1 MFRSLIEKSVT
12 ITESIVL
19 SYLTYMNDSEDVQ
32 RLIRLKRYETP
43 GEEYFARFREELK
56 DRQRAEMLKSSSRSL
71 AVERIGLWLKE
82 VNEPRWVLP
91 AGATA
96 AAAAVA
102 AGMFVI
108 LPKSNENAPAGYAQQ
123 PGVSPEAPVHGFVP
137 AQYEESFEIQ
147 LPKADASGKVPELSA
162 DSGSNGLFPVSAKY
176 REL

>member
-1 MFRSLIEKSVT
+1 
-12 ITESIVL
+12 
-19 SYLTYMNDSEDVQ
+19 MNDSEDVQ

-56 DRQRAEMLKSSSRSL
+56 ERQRAEMLKSSSRSL

-108 LPKSNENAPAGYAQQ
+108 SPRSSENEPASFAQQ
-123 PGVSPEAPVHGFVP
+123 PGVSPEAPVNGFVP
-137 AQYEESFEIQ
+137 TQYEESFEIQ
-147 LPKADASGKVPELSA
+147 LPKTGASGKVPGLS
-162 DSGSNGLFPVSAKY
+162 SSSTSSRLSPVSLY

>member
-1 MFRSLIEKSVT
+1 
-12 ITESIVL
+12 
-19 SYLTYMNDSEDVQ
+19 MNDSEDVQ

-56 DRQRAEMLKSSSRSL
+56 DHQRAEMLKSSSRSL
-71 AVERIGLWLKE
+71 VVERIGLWLKE

-102 AGMFVI
+102 AGLFVVV
-108 LPKSNENAPAGYAQQ
+108 PKESENAPASYAQQ
-123 PGVSPEAPVHGFVP
+123 PGVSPEAPRHGIVP
-137 AQYEESFEIQ
+137 TQYEESFEIT
-147 LPKADASGKVPELSA
+147 LPKPDQSGRVPELS
-162 DSGSNGLFPVSAKY
+162 SGSGASGLFPVSAKY